1 MSKVHYEQKTSYTN
15 NYTVSMTL
23 CNYIDEAAVLK
34 FINKIQLFTIYLL
47 NVNQLFLLNCK
58 SFNF

>member
-23 CNYIDEAAVLK
+23 CNYIDKATVLK
-34 FINKIQLFTIYLL
+34 FINKIQLVTIYLL

>member
-1 MSKVHYEQKTSYTN
+1 
-15 NYTVSMTL
+15 MTL
-23 CNYIDEAAVLK
+23 CNYIDEATVLK
-34 FINKIQLFTIYLL
+34 FINKIQLVKIYLL